1 MTNQDKL
8 EGLKKFLQENGLKY
22 FEKYRSHTFKVTMD
36 LKVRKLRIAVFIS
49 DGDPKHENALV
60 YATKRN
66 RKYYFARV
74 YNPFF
79 IRESDSMEFI
89 IEKMQNTIIKR
100 MMQAQKRWQK
110 EQRHK
115 EKNNDKKEIRQEE
128 RY

>member
-1 MTNQDKL
+1 MTNQEKL
-8 EGLKKFLQENGLKY
+8 EELKKFLQENGLKF
-22 FEKYRSHTFKVTMD
+22 FENYNSRTFGIRMN

-49 DGDPKHENALV
+49 DGDTQHENALV

-79 IRESDSMEFI
+79 IRDSDSMEFV

-100 MMQAQKRWQK
+100 MMQAQKRWQR
-110 EQRHK
+110 EQRRK
-115 EKNNDKKEIRQEE
+115 EKKQ
-128 RY
+128 